1 MGLALRG
8 SRNMDAG
15 IEDVTEADIRAQ
27 VLKQARSVQ
36 IKSVLTSAA
45 LTVVALLLCHTH
57 LANKQPANFCSPAVC
72 CLCLT

>member
-1 MGLALRG
+1 
-8 SRNMDAG
+8 MDAG

-45 LTVVALLLCHTH
+45 LTVVALLL
-57 LANKQPANFCSPAVC
+57 
-72 CLCLT
+72 